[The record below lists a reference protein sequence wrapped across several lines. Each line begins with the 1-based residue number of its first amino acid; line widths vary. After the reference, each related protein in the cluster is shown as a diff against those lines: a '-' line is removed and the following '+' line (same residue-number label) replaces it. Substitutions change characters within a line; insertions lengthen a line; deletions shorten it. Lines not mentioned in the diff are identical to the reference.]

1 MVSSSA
7 VVSSVLL
14 LAAPGAFGHGYLNK
28 PPARNVVMNSDY
40 CKQCLA
46 AGGPGTV
53 YPSGNHGLCGD
64 PYAMPEPR
72 KHEAGGIYYNG
83 GQSTATY
90 SEGDTVDFNV
100 VLTAYHKGDF
110 RFRVCRIEG
119 TTPEDERNQLTE
131 QCFDQHEL
139 KQADASAQSP
149 GTARYFI
156 GPTSDN
162 WNYNIKYQLPDG
174 LSCDGISA
182 RCVLQWH
189 YVTGNS
195 CDPPGTPAQ
204 YGSGQLPVCS
214 SGDGAVPEEFWNCA
228 DITINP
234 RDGPAPS
241 PPEPVP
247 SPPEPVPSP
256 PEPVPSPPE
265 PVPSPPEPVPSPPEP
280 VPSPPEPVPSPPEPV
295 PSPPVDPSDPTSFCQ
310 GKPNGSYADVSS
322 DCEKYI
328 VCDATGAFLMPCPAG
343 LAFNEA
349 GNYCDWPSN
358 VQCGE

>member
-119 TTPEDERNQLTE
+119 TTPEDERNQLEADRARTE
-131 QCFDQHEL
+131 EAAKLRDE
-139 KQADASAQSP
+139 D
-149 GTARYFI
+149 
-156 GPTSDN
+156 
-162 WNYNIKYQLPDG
+162 YQL
-174 LSCDGISA
+174 A
-182 RCVLQWH
+182 
-189 YVTGNS
+189 Y
-195 CDPPGTPAQ
+195 
-204 YGSGQLPVCS
+204 
-214 SGDGAVPEEFWNCA
+214 AV
-228 DITINP
+228 DIL
-234 RDGPAPS
+234 R
-241 PPEPVP
+241 
-247 SPPEPVPSP
+247 
-256 PEPVPSPPE
+256 
-265 PVPSPPEPVPSPPEP
+265 
-280 VPSPPEPVPSPPEPV
+280 
-295 PSPPVDPSDPTSFCQ
+295 
-310 GKPNGSYADVSS
+310 
-322 DCEKYI
+322 
-328 VCDATGAFLMPCPAG
+328 G
-343 LAFNEA
+343 LAA
-349 GNYCDWPSN
+349 VAP
-358 VQCGE
+358 QP